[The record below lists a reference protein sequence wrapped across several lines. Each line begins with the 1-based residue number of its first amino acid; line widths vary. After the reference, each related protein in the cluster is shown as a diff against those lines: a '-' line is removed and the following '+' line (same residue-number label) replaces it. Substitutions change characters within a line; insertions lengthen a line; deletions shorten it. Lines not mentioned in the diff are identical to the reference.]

1 MFSVAQQKKQE
12 EKNLQKVRDLLR
24 LPANKKCFDC
34 PTKSP
39 FFVNVSVQT
48 FICSRC
54 SGLVREVGHRVK
66 SISASKFSGAE
77 VVTLQQGGNE
87 VARAIWLSNYG
98 KDNVDPETDD
108 EVRAFIRQKYYEQKW
123 LDQEELKAHTNRVR
137 EMIKAMFTEEG
148 IRRPGAK
155 TPPLPGDGN
164 AILAPPKR
172 QQQRPA
178 SLQLTS
184 SSWKS
189 ANGNNTTSSSLLDD
203 GDNVYEPPMSAREVR
218 SSGVTPFSP
227 AIASPVPVTPSR
239 IARDTAAPTTPT
251 YVAYSQQQP
260 FPTSPARPTP
270 PVASINNTT
279 TNAASTTTTP
289 TSSIFS
295 ELAGLDISSKPARRA
310 TYTGGILTPATPGAA
325 SPTRSTPYSS
335 IIGGL
340 SSDSFKTTQP
350 QSSTFSP
357 LSPTHHHHHHQR
369 HQSHSSSIS
378 SPITSTTAPPPQSPP
393 IENDPYAALRSL
405 SISSTKEEPPKQQ
418 EMIPDGVHERQDS
431 EDTAWTEFSTSTTT
445 IDDFGDFASEPLD
458 APPPPTKPDIAPP
471 PKPVNYFGDLDPIA
485 QFKRSGR

>member
-189 ANGNNTTSSSLLDD
+189 VNGNNTTSSSLLDD

-218 SSGVTPFSP
+218 SSGATPFSP

-239 IARDTAAPTTPT
+239 IARDPAPTTPT
-251 YVAYSQQQP
+251 YVAYSQQP
-260 FPTSPARPTP
+260 FPTSPARPTASA
-270 PVASINNTT
+270 ASITNPT

-350 QSSTFSP
+350 QTSTFSP
-357 LSPTHHHHHHQR
+357 LSPTLHQR

-378 SPITSTTAPPPQSPP
+378 SPLTSTAPPQSPP

-405 SISSTKEEPPKQQ
+405 SISSSKEEPPKQQPQ

-458 APPPPTKPDIAPP
+458 APTKPDIAPPP

>member
-189 ANGNNTTSSSLLDD
+189 VNEKYDPQA
-203 GDNVYEPPMSAREVR
+203 SA
-218 SSGVTPFSP
+218 TPFSP

-239 IARDTAAPTTPT
+239 IARDPAPTTPT
-251 YVAYSQQQP
+251 YVAYSQQP
-260 FPTSPARPTP
+260 FPTSPARPTASA
-270 PVASINNTT
+270 ASITNPT

-350 QSSTFSP
+350 QTSTFSP
-357 LSPTHHHHHHQR
+357 LSPTLHQR

-378 SPITSTTAPPPQSPP
+378 SPLTSTAPPQSPP

-405 SISSTKEEPPKQQ
+405 SISSSKEEPPKQQPQ

-458 APPPPTKPDIAPP
+458 APTKPDIAPPP

>member
-77 VVTLQQGGNE
+77 VVALQQGGNQ

-123 LDQEELKAHTNRVR
+123 LDQEGLMAHTNRVR

-155 TPPLPGDGN
+155 TPPLPNDGN
-164 AILAPPKR
+164 AILSPPKR

-189 ANGNNTTSSSLLDD
+189 ANGNHVSSSSLLDD
-203 GDNVYEPPMSAREVR
+203 GDNVYEPPMSAREIR
-218 SSGVTPFSP
+218 STGIAPFSP
-227 AIASPVPVTPSR
+227 TIASPAPVTPSR
-239 IARDTAAPTTPT
+239 IVRDPAPTTPT
-251 YVAYSQQQP
+251 FVAPTQSP
-260 FPTSPARPTP
+260 FPTSPARPT
-270 PVASINNTT
+270 SNTNNTT
-279 TNAASTTTTP
+279 TTTTTTP

-350 QSSTFSP
+350 QTSTFSP
-357 LSPTHHHHHHQR
+357 LSPTNHH
-369 HQSHSSSIS
+369 HQSHSSIS
-378 SPITSTTAPPPQSPP
+378 SSITTAPPSQSPSV
-393 IENDPYAALRSL
+393 EKDPYAALRSL
-405 SISSTKEEPPKQQ
+405 SISSTSKEEPPKQ

-458 APPPPTKPDIAPP
+458 VATKHDIAP
-471 PKPVNYFGDLDPIA
+471 PKPVNYFDDLDPLA
-485 QFKRSGR
+485 QFKRSSR